1 MSGMKRR
8 EFITLLGGAAITLPL
23 TVRAQQGAMPLVG
36 LLSGADPVGYAPQLE
51 GFRLGLRDHGFV
63 EGQTIRIEYRWA
75 ESKYDR
81 LPALAADLV
90 GRKVDIIITQGT
102 PAALAAKRATSTI
115 PIVMAVVGNPVE
127 TGIVASI
134 ARPGG
139 NITGSSVFYDEINAK
154 RVELLK
160 DMIPSLAHVGVL
172 LNPDNP
178 ANDSVMH
185 TAIRAAKLLNV
196 FLQPMNVRRS
206 EEFEAVF
213 EREAP
218 QIGALLVVD
227 DGLAIANP
235 GRIAQLAIKNRL
247 PSIGFREYCQ
257 AGGLAAYGVD
267 FPHIWR
273 NAGAFVDKI
282 LKGRRPADLPIEQ
295 ATRFEFMINLKTAKT
310 LSFDVP
316 PAISAL
322 ATAIE

>member
-1 MSGMKRR
+1 MNRR
-8 EFITLLGGAAITLPL
+8 ELISLFGGAAITSPL
-23 TVRAQQGAMPLVG
+23 TASAQQRAMPLLG

-63 EGQTIRIEYRWA
+63 EGQTIKIEYRWA
-75 ESKYDR
+75 ESRYDQ

-90 GRKVDIIITQGT
+90 SRKVDIIITQGT

-127 TGIVASI
+127 TGIVASV

-160 DMIPSLAHVGVL
+160 DMMPLLARMGVL

-178 ANDSVMH
+178 ANDSVMR
-185 TAIRAAKLLNV
+185 TATRAAKALNV
-196 FLQPMNVRRS
+196 ILQSVNVRRS
-206 EEFEAVF
+206 EEFEAAF
-213 EREAP
+213 ERERP
-218 QIGALLVVD
+218 QIEALLVVD

-235 GRIAQLAIKNRL
+235 RRIAELAIKSRL

-295 ATRFEFMINLKTAKT
+295 ATRFEFMINLKTAKA
-310 LSFDVP
+310 LSFDMP
-316 PAISAL
+316 PDISAL

>member
-1 MSGMKRR
+1 MRRR
-8 EFITLLGGAAITLPL
+8 EFIALLGGAAITSPL
-23 TVRAQQGAMPLVG
+23 TASAQQRAMPLLG
-36 LLSGADPVGYAPQLE
+36 LLSGADPVSYAPQLE

-63 EGQTIRIEYRWA
+63 EGQTIKIEYRWA
-75 ESKYDR
+75 ESRYDR

-90 GRKVDIIITQGT
+90 SRKVDIIITQGT

-127 TGIVASI
+127 TGIVSSV

-160 DMIPSLAHVGVL
+160 DMMPLLAHVGVL

-178 ANDSVMH
+178 ANDSVMR
-185 TAIRAAKLLNV
+185 TATRAAKAV
-196 FLQPMNVRRS
+196 ILQSVNVRRS
-206 EEFEAVF
+206 EEFEAAF
-213 EREAP
+213 ERERP
-218 QIGALLVVD
+218 QIEALLVVD

-235 GRIAQLAIKNRL
+235 RRIAELAIKSRL

-295 ATRFEFMINLKTAKT
+295 ATRFEFMIKSENGQGPQ
-310 LSFDVP
+310 F
-316 PAISAL
+316 
-322 ATAIE
+322 